1 MSYIKSLLSR
11 TYEQWAKHE
20 APTLGA
26 AIACYTILSLA
37 PLLTIAV
44 AVVGFML
51 PGGDVQKL
59 IVDQVMRLAGP
70 AGANAVQAV
79 LIHTQSLKAGA
90 LSITL
95 GLIVILFGASGVFKE
110 LRKALNLIW
119 GVRPRES
126 AVWRA
131 TVKEQ
136 FSSFAMV
143 VGVAILLLVSLAI
156 TTAVERFSKTAEART
171 PAFLAHIANVAISII
186 VITVL
191 FALIYRFVPEQTLP
205 WMRLW
210 PGSLATAI
218 LFIAGKYLLGLYLTS
233 AGVGST
239 YGAAGSPVVLLV
251 WVYYSAQL
259 FLFGAEFTRIYACD
273 RDGVRLNIEPPSRGL
288 TEDRPDKFPLAS

>member
-1 MSYIKSLLSR
+1 MTAVIRRYRRGLSYIKSLLSR

-26 AIACYTILSLA
+26 SIACYTILSLA

-44 AVVGFML
+44 AIVSFVIRN
-51 PGGDVQKL
+51 DNVQSR
-59 IVDQVMRLAGP
+59 IVDQAMRLAGP
-70 AGANAVQAV
+70 AGADVVRA
-79 LIHTQSLKAGA
+79 LLTHTQSPKAGA
-90 LSITL
+90 LSIAL

-119 GVRPRES
+119 DVKPRGTTG
-126 AVWRA
+126 WRA
-131 TVKEQ
+131 TVTEQ

-143 VGVAILLLVSLAI
+143 IGVAFLLLTSLVV
-156 TTAVERFSKTAEART
+156 TTAVEGFSKAAEART
-171 PAFLAHIANVAISII
+171 PAFLAHITNVTISII
-186 VITVL
+186 IITLL

-218 LFIAGKYLLGLYLTS
+218 LFTVGKYLLGFYLTR
-233 AGVGST
+233 AGVAST

-259 FLFGAEFTRIYACD
+259 FLFGAEFTHVYACD
-273 RDGVRLNIEPPSRGL
+273 REGRLAEG
-288 TEDRPDKFPLAS
+288 